1 MRTFCFNLVAIA
13 FVLIEFAVGDILVE
27 QVDTKP
33 PFLGKPLRGS
43 VKSNAIELSI
53 INDTEFKL
61 VILTNNGIEISR
73 MKILKDLELYSVVP
87 SKTGFWFILREQ
99 VASGIRPI
107 SLVNIDS
114 NSGVRCF
121 SVILENKSRIFCIT
135 GTTNDS
141 IIVTCSVL
149 IKINEKPIKYV
160 TGKIPYQKLKL
171 IDPEEIKPYYED
183 GADPPLKN
191 GPRQRIPE

>member
-1 MRTFCFNLVAIA
+1 MRTLFYNFIAIA
-13 FVLIEFAVGDILVE
+13 STSIEFAVGDILVE

-43 VKSNAIELSI
+43 VKSNAIELST
-53 INDTEFKL
+53 INDNKFKS
-61 VILTNNGIEISR
+61 VILTNNGIELSR
-73 MKILKDLELYSVVP
+73 MKILRDLELYSVVP
-87 SKTGFWFILREQ
+87 CKTGFWFILREH
-99 VASGIRPI
+99 VVSGIRPI

-114 NSGVRCF
+114 NSGIRCF
-121 SVILENKSRIFCIT
+121 SVVLENRSRIFCIT

-160 TGKIPYQKLKL
+160 TARVSGC
-171 IDPEEIKPYYED
+171 
-183 GADPPLKN
+183 N
-191 GPRQRIPE
+191 